1 MAPLDYNKIIDFLR
15 KSMKN
20 PEEEAEVCAT
30 LQSLSWRITK
40 LQRSIRRQNLHS
52 YQHYDILE
60 INSKNENSIFNQV
73 MNA

>member
-30 LQSLSWRITK
+30 L
-40 LQRSIRRQNLHS
+40 
-52 YQHYDILE
+52 
-60 INSKNENSIFNQV
+60 
-73 MNA
+73 